1 MRALAVVVM
10 LVMTVAGG
18 VWAQQASAQRA
29 PTYLER
35 VTIMDAF
42 NQPGR
47 SFASRCVRVI
57 VSSADPRYAM
67 VTSPIR
73 YPKICLQNGETGDGY
88 ALFRRA
94 SRSSLVW
101 RNIGEGS
108 DFPCGLLPPTPLRD
122 LFPTAT
128 C

>member
-1 MRALAVVVM
+1 MLAMTVVV
-10 LVMTVAGG
+10 AN
-18 VWAQQASAQRA
+18 AQSASDRRA

-67 VTSPIR
+67 VTSPNQ
-73 YPKICLQNGETGDGY
+73 YPKICLQTGETGDGY
-88 ALFRRA
+88 ALFRRGT
-94 SRSSLVW
+94 RSSLVW

-108 DFPCGLLPPTPLRD
+108 DFPCGHLPPPVLRD
-122 LFPTAT
+122 LFPTAA